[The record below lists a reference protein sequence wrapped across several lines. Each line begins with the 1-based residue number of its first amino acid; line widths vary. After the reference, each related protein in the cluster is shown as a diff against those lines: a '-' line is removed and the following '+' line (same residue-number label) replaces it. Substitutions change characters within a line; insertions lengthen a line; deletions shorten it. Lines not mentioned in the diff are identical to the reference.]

1 MMIGEMEYTDSWMS
15 QIQKNKIPLPKS
27 VTALVMIVI
36 FIFLMPIVL
45 TNLMVGLA
53 VGDIDKVRREAGF
66 RLLSSR
72 VEYLDDLERTLP
84 LRFRNRFYKRGH
96 TDKYTKKLNQADNKN
111 MESTSAINKSDITSA
126 DPKFVSAI
134 ERIGNQ
140 EKRIEFLTE
149 QFMAFREDVM
159 KSFKKID
166 EALNIDQI

>member
-96 TDKYTKKLNQADNKN
+96 TDKYTKKLNQSKYYFT
-111 MESTSAINKSDITSA
+111 EL
-126 DPKFVSAI
+126 
-134 ERIGNQ
+134 IG
-140 EKRIEFLTE
+140 E
-149 QFMAFREDVM
+149 QR
-159 KSFKKID
+159 
-166 EALNIDQI
+166 